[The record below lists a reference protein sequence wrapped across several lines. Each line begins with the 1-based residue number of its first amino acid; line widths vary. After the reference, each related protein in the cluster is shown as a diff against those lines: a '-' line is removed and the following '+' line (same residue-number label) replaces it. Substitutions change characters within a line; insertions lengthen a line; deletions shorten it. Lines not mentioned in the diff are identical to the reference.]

1 MRVRRRA
8 VFFLT
13 FVSLAAVI
21 SVYYFFER
29 PTNLDVTTIF
39 SRESLDDTVLTS
51 VSDEVVKTDNYLFDE
66 IRLEQTNERSQLKQQ
81 LTEKIASDTLTA
93 EEKNEAFNEMNDLIA
108 LESNETTLE
117 MLIKGLGYTD
127 ALVRLDQDKASITV
141 MSEELTRE
149 KANEII
155 FLVKSEMG
163 DLQNVSVSKQSVYTE

>member
-13 FVSLAAVI
+13 LVSLAAVI

-29 PTNLDVTTIF
+29 PANLDVRTIF
-39 SRESLDDTVLTS
+39 SRESLDETILTS
-51 VSDEVVKTDNYLFDE
+51 VSDEVVNTDNYIFDE
-66 IRLEQTNERSQLKQQ
+66 IRLEQANKRSQLHQQ
-81 LTEKIASDTLTA
+81 LTEKIASDALTA
-93 EEKNEAFNEMNDLIA
+93 EEKNKAFNEMNDLIA

-127 ALVRLDQDKASITV
+127 ALVRIDEGKASITV
-141 MSEELTRE
+141 MAEELTRE

-163 DLQNVSVSKQSVYTE
+163 DLQNVTVSKQANYTE

>member
-29 PTNLDVTTIF
+29 PVNLDVTTIF
-39 SRESLDDTVLTS
+39 SRESLDDTILTS

-66 IRLEQTNERSQLKQQ
+66 IRLEQSNERSQLRQQ
-81 LTEKIASDTLTA
+81 LTEKIASDTLSA
-93 EEKNEAFNEMNDLIA
+93 DEKNKAFNEMNELIK
-108 LESNETTLE
+108 LEANESTLE

-127 ALVRLDQDKASITV
+127 ALVRLDKEKASITV

-155 FLVKSEMG
+155 FLVKSEM
-163 DLQNVSVSKQSVYTE
+163 DELQNVTVSKQATYTE

>member
-39 SRESLDDTVLTS
+39 SRESLDDTILTS
-51 VSDEVVKTDNYLFDE
+51 VSDDVIKTDNYLFDE
-66 IRLEQTNERSQLKQQ
+66 IRLEQSNERSQLRQQ
-81 LTEKIASDTLTA
+81 LTEKIASDALTA
-93 EEKNEAFNEMNDLIA
+93 EEKNEAFNEMNELIA

-117 MLIKGLGYTD
+117 MLIKGLGYPD
-127 ALVRLDQDKASITV
+127 ALVRLDKEKASITV
-141 MSEELTRE
+141 MSDELTRE

-163 DLQNVSVSKQSVYTE
+163 DLQHVTVSKQSSYTE

>member
-13 FVSLAAVI
+13 LVSLAAVI

-29 PTNLDVTTIF
+29 PANLDVTTIF
-39 SRESLDDTVLTS
+39 SRESLDETILTS
-51 VSDEVVKTDNYLFDE
+51 VSDEVVQTDNYIFDE
-66 IRLEQTNERSQLKQQ
+66 IRLEQANKRSLLHQQ
-81 LTEKIASDTLTA
+81 LTEKIASDALTA
-93 EEKNEAFNEMNDLIA
+93 EEKNKAFNEMNDLIA

-127 ALVRLDQDKASITV
+127 ALVRIDEGKASITV
-141 MSEELTRE
+141 MAGELTRE

-163 DLQNVSVSKQSVYTE
+163 DLQNVSVSKQASYTE

>member
-29 PTNLDVTTIF
+29 PVNLDVTTIF
-39 SRESLDDTVLTS
+39 SRESLDDTILTS

-66 IRLEQTNERSQLKQQ
+66 IRLEQSNERSQLRQQ
-81 LTEKIASDTLTA
+81 LTEKIASDTLSA
-93 EEKNEAFNEMNDLIA
+93 DEKNKAFNEMNELIK

-127 ALVRLDQDKASITV
+127 ALVRLDKGKASITV

-155 FLVKSEMG
+155 FLVKSEM
-163 DLQNVSVSKQSVYTE
+163 DELQNVTVSKQATYTE

>member
-29 PTNLDVTTIF
+29 PVNLDVTTIF
-39 SRESLDDTVLTS
+39 SRESLDDTILTS

-66 IRLEQTNERSQLKQQ
+66 IRLEQSNERTQLRQQ
-81 LTEKIASDTLTA
+81 LTEKIASDTLSA
-93 EEKNEAFNEMNDLIA
+93 DEKNKAFNEMNELIK
-108 LESNETTLE
+108 LEANETTLE

-127 ALVRLDQDKASITV
+127 ALVRLDKEKASITV

-155 FLVKSEMG
+155 FLVKPEM
-163 DLQNVSVSKQSVYTE
+163 DELQNVTVSKQATYTE